1 MANVSKI
8 TIPVGGSAVTY
19 DLKDSRAETALA
31 HVIDSGPKNMIN
43 AQNPSG
49 QQRVTITNES
59 NGAVNISCTD
69 AKWATTMYIVPITP
83 YVRYTFKLYVDSAT
97 LSNVTFM
104 CFINASENGSDMG
117 EITRTTITTAP
128 TSTMCTV
135 NTQYSELKISVNI
148 NNSATS
154 GSGSATLRLMLC
166 PEEVFDI
173 TSKYIPYRPSYD
185 ELVARITALENA

>member
-1 MANVSKI
+1 MADISKI
-8 TIPVGGSAVTY
+8 TIPVDGSAVTY
-19 DLKDSRAETALA
+19 GLKDSRAETALA
-31 HVIDSGPKNMIN
+31 NVIDSGPKNMIN

-69 AKWATTMYIVPITP
+69 AKWATTTYTVPITP
-83 YVRYTFKLYVDSAT
+83 YTWYTFKLYVDSAT
-97 LSNVTFM
+97 LSGVTFM

-117 EITRTTITTAP
+117 EITRTTITGP
-128 TSTMCTV
+128 TSTMNTF
-135 NTQYSELKISVNI
+135 NTQYSELKISINI

-154 GSGSATLRLMLC
+154 GSGSATVRLMLC
-166 PEEVFDI
+166 PKDAFEI

-185 ELVARITALENA
+185 ELVARITALENT